1 MLQITD
7 GNTTYLLDC
16 PSYDELIT
24 YYNFGKKERAR
35 YRAKSKVEYAKKK
48 EKKLN
53 CKKLT
58 DEKIEV
64 ETTLPA

>member
-7 GNTTYLLDC
+7 GTTVYMLEC
-16 PSYDELIT
+16 PSYNELIT